1 MSTAHGIETEVKIR
15 LTDSAAA
22 KLRLANANFSESVP
36 RRFEANTLYD
46 TADLK
51 LKRAQMLLRLR
62 HVGNESIVTW
72 KGPSIPGPHKIRP
85 ELETTVGSLETLDRI
100 LRALGY
106 EPSFR
111 YEKYRTEYKRSES
124 STDEGVVTLDETP
137 IGDFFELEGTAEWI
151 DQTATQLG
159 FERGAY
165 VLASYGRLYLD
176 HCAANGVQPSNMV
189 FTGPSLPTESKT

>member
-15 LTDSAAA
+15 IADLSTA
-22 KLRLANANFSESVP
+22 KRRVEDANFNISVP
-36 RRFEANTLYD
+36 RRFESNTLYD
-46 TADLK
+46 TTDLK

-62 HVGNESIVTW
+62 QVGTESIVTW
-72 KGPSIPGPHKIRP
+72 KGPSIPGPHKVRP
-85 ELETTVGSLETLDRI
+85 ELETSVGSLEMLDRI

-111 YEKYRTEYKRSES
+111 YEKYRTEFKQQPLS
-124 STDEGVVTLDETP
+124 DEEGDKGVVTLDETP
-137 IGDFFELEGTAEWI
+137 IGNFFELEGTPNWI
-151 DQTATQLG
+151 DQTAVLLG

-176 HCAANGVQPSNMV
+176 HCAANGLEPTNMV
-189 FTGPSLPTESKT
+189 FS

>member
-15 LTDSAAA
+15 LADPVTAR
-22 KLRLANANFSESVP
+22 LRLADANFTISVP
-36 RRFEANTLYD
+36 RRFESNILYD

-62 HVGNESIVTW
+62 QVGNESIVTW
-72 KGPSIPGPHKIRP
+72 KGPSIAGPYKIRP
-85 ELETTVGSLETLDRI
+85 EWETTIGSLETFDRI
-100 LRALGY
+100 LKALGY

-111 YEKYRTEYKRSES
+111 YEKYRTEFKQPSAAP
-124 STDEGVVTLDETP
+124 EGVVTFDETP
-137 IGDFFELEGTAEWI
+137 IGDFFELEGTADWI
-151 DQTATQLG
+151 DRTAAVLG

-176 HCAANGVQPSNMV
+176 HCAANGLEPGNMV
-189 FTGPSLPTESKT
+189 FPEPR

>member
-15 LTDSAAA
+15 LSDRSAA
-22 KLRLANANFSESVP
+22 KLRLENAKFAIAVP
-36 RRFEANTLYD
+36 RRFESNTLYD
-46 TADLK
+46 TADMK

-62 HVGNESIVTW
+62 QVGGESLITW

-85 ELETTVGSLETLDRI
+85 ELETTVGSHETLDKI

-111 YEKYRTEYKRSES
+111 YEKYRTEYKQQSEYG
-124 STDEGVVTLDETP
+124 STSDEGVVTLDETP
-137 IGDFFELEGTAEWI
+137 IGDFFEIEGTPEWI
-151 DQTATQLG
+151 DRTATLLG
-159 FERGAY
+159 FERGSY

-176 HCAANGVQPSNMV
+176 HCAANGLEPSNMV
-189 FTGPSLPTESKT
+189 FSAPTL

>member
-15 LTDSAAA
+15 LSDLSSA
-22 KLRLANANFSESVP
+22 KLRLASAQFGVSIP

-46 TADLK
+46 TADHK
-51 LKRAQMLLRLR
+51 LKKAQLLLRLR
-62 HVGNESIVTW
+62 QVADQCIITW

-85 ELETTVGSLETLDRI
+85 EIETNVGSSESMDRI
-100 LRALGY
+100 LRALAY

-111 YEKYRTEYKRSES
+111 YEKYRTEFQRAAEN
-124 STDEGVVTLDETP
+124 GVVTLDETP

-151 DQTATQLG
+151 DHTAALLG

-176 HCAANGVQPSNMV
+176 YCAANGLEPGNMV
-189 FTGPSLPTESKT
+189 FA